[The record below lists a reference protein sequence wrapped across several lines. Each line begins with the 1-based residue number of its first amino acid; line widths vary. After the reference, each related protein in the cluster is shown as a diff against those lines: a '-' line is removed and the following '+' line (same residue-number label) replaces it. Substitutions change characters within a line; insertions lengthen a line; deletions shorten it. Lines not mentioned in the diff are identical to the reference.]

1 MFQTFCTP
9 AGNECYQQMSP
20 PASSCSTPC
29 HGVYADVD
37 HVQGALYPGEGT
49 NQFQGA
55 LAEYQRF
62 KNGGEEEVKYPAA
75 LASRWRSK
83 RTELSFEIFLRISE
97 EDKASLHQYLLQ
109 EPYS

>member
-1 MFQTFCTP
+1 MYVLQQKNIYVFNSFNYFIQNAVQKSFILENMFQTFCTP

-49 NQFQGA
+49 DQFQGA

-62 KNGGEEEVKYPAA
+62 KNGGEKEVKYPV
-75 LASRWRSK
+75 
-83 RTELSFEIFLRISE
+83 
-97 EDKASLHQYLLQ
+97 SLTGK
-109 EPYS
+109 